1 MRRSINALAA
11 VAALALTMA
20 GCASGKDTGLPA
32 GPTTAPP
39 GKTCS
44 GTVDM
49 VNLTFEPKDCTVPV
63 GTTVKWVNKVGG
75 LPHTVTAVDEKLFDS
90 GLANTIDANEEYT
103 FTFKTA
109 GEFAYY
115 CRLHSTDKK
124 AGMVGTI
131 KVEASSGG
139 GSPSPTSS

>member
-1 MRRSINALAA
+1 MRRSIHTLAA
-11 VAALALTMA
+11 VAALALTLA
-20 GCASGKDTGLPA
+20 ACASGKATGLPA

-44 GTVDM
+44 GEVDM
-49 VNLTFEPKDCTVPV
+49 VNLTFDPKECTVPV
-63 GTTVKWVNKVGG
+63 GTTVTWINKVGG

-90 GLANTIDANEEYT
+90 GAANTIDANEEFK
-103 FTFKTA
+103 FTFKKA
-109 GEFAYY
+109 GEFPYY
-115 CRLHSTDKK
+115 CRLHSTDKTT
-124 AGMVGTI
+124 GMVGTI

>member
-11 VAALALTMA
+11 VAALALTLV

-49 VNLTFEPKDCTVPV
+49 VNLTFVPKDCTVPV
-63 GTTVKWVNKVGG
+63 GTKVTWVNKTCG
-75 LPHTVTAVDEKLFDS
+75 LPHTVTSEEGKFDS
-90 GLANTIDANEEYT
+90 GTSSPIQANGEYS
-103 FTFKTA
+103 FTFKAA
-109 GEFAYY
+109 GNYPYY
-115 CRLHSTDKK
+115 CTLHASKGTRV
-124 AGMVGTI
+124 GMVGTI
-131 KVEASSGG
+131 VVTAGT
-139 GSPSPTSS
+139 GSPSPTST

>member
-11 VAALALTMA
+11 VAVLALTLA

-39 GKTCS
+39 GKVCS
-44 GTVDM
+44 GEVDM
-49 VNLTFEPKDCTVPV
+49 VNLTFEPQDCTVPV
-63 GTTVKWVNKVGG
+63 GTTVKWINKVGG
-75 LPHTVTAVDEKLFDS
+75 LPHTVTSEDGKFDS
-90 GLANTIDANEEYT
+90 KTVNANGEFS

-109 GEFAYY
+109 GDYPYF
-115 CRLHSTDKK
+115 CQLHASKG
-124 AGMVGTI
+124 ARAPGSMIGTI